1 MRRRGVAKGKVSGS
15 TLPPVIAASCRRLW
29 SVQLR
34 RRLNFARVS
43 EMPALAEAAAVGE
56 TSGEGRPE
64 ISREDAVDGEREVA
78 AAVVAGEGRALHG
91 EEEPAGGPEFEV
103 ERGGGGASFAQRLTV
118 DAGATKRRRA

>member
-1 MRRRGVAKGKVSGS
+1 MRRRGVAKVKVSGP
-15 TLPPVIAASCRRLW
+15 TLPPVIAASRRRLW

-64 ISREDAVDGEREVA
+64 ISRGDAVDAERRVA
-78 AAVVAGEGRALHG
+78 AAVVAGEARVLHG
-91 EEEPAGGPEFEV
+91 KGEPAGGPEFDV
-103 ERGGGGASFAQRLTV
+103 ERGGGASFAQTSTV
-118 DAGATKRRRA
+118 DTGATKRRRA

>member
-1 MRRRGVAKGKVSGS
+1 MRRRGGAKGKVSGP

-29 SVQLR
+29 SVQLK

-43 EMPALAEAAAVGE
+43 EMPALAEAAAASE
-56 TSGEGRPE
+56 TRGEGRPE
-64 ISREDAVDGEREVA
+64 ISREDAVDAEREVA